1 MEFSNTNQRTK
12 RGVNSGRKLPQI
24 ELSRFFIN
32 STFRDWFMTVLRKY
46 NDWTQKEI
54 QRTQLAGEE
63 KLEFKTMAIHAHF

>member
-1 MEFSNTNQRTK
+1 
-12 RGVNSGRKLPQI
+12 
-24 ELSRFFIN
+24 
-32 STFRDWFMTVLRKY
+32 MTVLRKY